1 MEPIVLRCES
11 PPCIDAISGP
21 GMRVYDGVV
30 GECDGMEYC
39 RLNAVLPA
47 LGKMDPRWLRIGE
60 HRGLRKRVL
69 ESSRLKDSIR
79 AVDSECYGPGGEPK
93 DSVDQDTLRGLV
105 TYYVLFCAT
114 RGRTRI
120 YQGSWRSGVLPPV
133 PYRAVH
139 WGQLQGAKRS
149 GQCSLRPVDGQPNR
163 EGTLRLLASGQL
175 GARVEGYDQCK

>member
-1 MEPIVLRCES
+1 METLGYRLSDQTVGNILQRHGIS
-11 PPCIDAISGP
+11 PAPD
-21 GMRVYDGVV
+21 
-30 GECDGMEYC
+30 
-39 RLNAVLPA
+39 
-47 LGKMDPRWLRIGE
+47 
-60 HRGLRKRVL
+60 RKRTTTWT
-69 ESSRLKDSIR
+69 DFIR
-79 AVDSECYGPGGEPK
+79 AHM
-93 DSVDQDTLRGLV
+93 SVLAGTDFFSVEVLTLRGLV

-120 YQGSWRSGVLPPV
+120 YQGSLRSGVLPPV

-139 WGQLQGAKRS
+139 WGQPQGAKRS